1 MRKQSLPG
9 SAVRWLEELAQI
21 SLGLGG
27 RLRGRLFELTGG
39 VGDTSKVVSDHRP
52 NVDSIAISSSGLELQ
67 LTDRALG
74 RFVQSEP
81 RPASN
86 SDGAN
91 FSVRAK
97 DDHCFDGCRYVGD
110 LSLGCVL
117 GLHAV
122 DELGRFEAY
131 GARRVPVGHIFDVI
145 SRRQCGPSLL

>member
-1 MRKQSLPG
+1 MAMVWFRVVLLQGIVFQSEKSRWTCVEGMRKQSLLG
-9 SAVRWLEELAQI
+9 TAKRRLEELAQI
-21 SLGLGG
+21 SLGFVG
-27 RLRGRLFELTGG
+27 RLRGRLIELPGG
-39 VGDTSKVVSDHRP
+39 LGDTSKVVSDHRP
-52 NVDSIAISSSGLELQ
+52 DVDGIAVSSSRLELQ
-67 LTDRALG
+67 LTDCALG

-86 SDGAN
+86 FDATN

-122 DELGRFEAY
+122 DEFG
-131 GARRVPVGHIFDVI
+131 G
-145 SRRQCGPSLL
+145 